1 MTRKEAIE
9 QLKFMLEQKPKE
21 PPLEC
26 DYIEEWFDT
35 DREIRNTFDM
45 AIKSLEAWDKVIEE
59 IKEQFDGCDICEWFE
74 DYDWDENNIS
84 EYRYIG
90 SVDDILDIIRKH
102 LGELFYIQRNMGRN

>member
-1 MTRKEAIE
+1 MTKEEAI
-9 QLKFMLEQKPKE
+9 QMLVNATYS
-21 PPLEC
+21 
-26 DYIEEWFDT
+26 DEWQGNEDLT
-35 DREIRNTFDM
+35 TAHNM